1 MHNHVGEHAMK
12 NQQNKRRINHT
23 GEDSTTQEE
32 TQRHRRRLGNT
43 STASREIGPIHR
55 STPSLPGTLL
65 AEPKS
70 SRMSVSSCSIG
81 FSAVHRRRLSKTREE
96 SVTQEKTQQHKRRPS
111 GTGEDSATQPRPA
124 RRSDQ
129 SNPSSTPSLPVTLL
143 AETQDRNRCAPQSRK
158 YSISSDRNL
167 AQV

>member
-43 STASREIGPIHR
+43 ATASRELEIGPIHR

-129 SNPSSTPSLPVTLL
+129 SI
-143 AETQDRNRCAPQSRK
+143 K
-158 YSISSDRNL
+158 YSISPGHSPRRNPRQKPL
-167 AQV
+167 CAAKPQI

>member
-43 STASREIGPIHR
+43 ATASREIGPIHR

-129 SNPSSTPSLPVTLL
+129 SIEVLNLSRSLSSQKPKT
-143 AETQDRNRCAPQSRK
+143 ETAVRRKAANIASR
-158 YSISSDRNL
+158 L
-167 AQV
+167 TET